1 MKGDQ
6 IIAWVLII
14 STFLIGGKALKLLD
28 ISWTIAFAPVA
39 TLMIISLVIFVLS
52 FIFMYKAITK
62 KIDDDGDRTQE

>member
-14 STFLIGGKALKLLD
+14 STFLIGGKSLGLLD
-28 ISWTIAFAPVA
+28 ITWTIAFAPVA

-62 KIDDDGDRTQE
+62 KEREDEDDRA